1 MPLDALPDVFLPYQK
16 RFMAAVGAHRVV
28 VVEKSRRT
36 GFSWVAGAI
45 ATLQAA
51 ATRAAAGSSVYYM
64 GYDHEM
70 ARDFIKYVGEW
81 ATTLQAAANEAE
93 ECLLPDPDDP
103 DKSIMAFRVQFAS
116 GFEVVALP
124 SVPRALRGKQGLVI
138 IDEAAFHDDI
148 DGVLKSAL
156 ALLMW
161 GGRVVIVSTHNGEA
175 NPFNEL
181 VNQVRAGSKPYH
193 LLRTDFDEAVAE
205 GLCKRIFL
213 KLGNPWSEEAE
224 PAWKKQVI
232 DEYGSDADEELF
244 CIPNPLTGAFL
255 TGALIEARTRLG
267 IPVLRF
273 QCPAGFELLAD
284 HLRVAEVD
292 AWIMLELTPVLAVL
306 DADRPHVFGFDIAR
320 RGDLT
325 VIWPLALALN
335 LEKITPFVVEL
346 RNVPFAQ
353 QKQILWYI
361 VERLPRRRGGAM
373 DATGLG
379 MQIAE
384 ETMQK
389 FGASIIQVMLTE
401 PWYRENMPRFKEAFE
416 DATATMPKDQDI
428 IDDHRMLKLVRGVAR
443 VPERRL
449 NDAGQKRHG
458 DAAIA
463 HCLAHFAASAEPEF
477 YEYQA
482 ARRGEAQD
490 GELVTSTGWS
500 DRSHAWQD
508 DNAPGGRGIVPD
520 LRGLWSR

>member
-1 MPLDALPDVFLPYQK
+1 MTAPLPEVFLPYQQ
-16 RFMAAVGAHRVV
+16 RFMAAVDGHRVV

-45 ATLQAA
+45 ATLKAA
-51 ATRAAAGSSVYYM
+51 ATRAARGSSVYYM

-81 ATTLQAAANEAE
+81 ATALQAAASEAE

-103 DKSIMAFRVQFAS
+103 EKAIKAFRVEFAS

-181 VNQVRAGSKPYH
+181 VNQVRAGSKPYC
-193 LLRTDFDEAVAE
+193 LLRTDFNEAVEE

-213 KLGNPWSEEAE
+213 KLGEEWSPEAE
-224 PAWKKQVI
+224 AAWKLRVI
-232 DEYGSDADEELF
+232 AEYGSDADEELF

-255 TGALIEARTRLG
+255 TGALIEARTRPD

-273 QCPAGFELLAD
+273 ECPSGFELLAQ
-284 HLRVAEVD
+284 HLREAEID
-292 AWIMLELTPVLAVL
+292 AWIAQELAPVLATL
-306 DADRPHVFGFDIAR
+306 DPDRPHVFGFDIAR

-325 VIWPLALALN
+325 VIWPLKLALD
-335 LEKITPFVVEL
+335 LTKLTPFIVEL

-353 QKQILWYI
+353 QRQILWYI
-361 VERLPRRRGGAM
+361 LERLPRRRAGAM

-379 MQIAE
+379 MEIAE
-384 ETMQK
+384 ATMQK
-389 FGASIIQVMLTE
+389 FGASIVMVMLTE
-401 PWYRENMPRFKEAFE
+401 PWYREHMPRFKAAFE
-416 DATATMPKDQDI
+416 DATATLPKDQDV

-463 HCLAHFAASAEPEF
+463 HCLAHFAAAAEPEF
-477 YEYQA
+477 YDYQA
-482 ARRGEAQD
+482 ARRGEERDAEQ
-490 GELVTSTGWS
+490 VTSTGWS
-500 DRSHAWQD
+500 DRSRAWEE
-508 DNAPGGRGIVPD
+508 DNRPAGAGAIPA
-520 LRGLWSR
+520 LRGAWH